1 MDNIRE
7 WWNQTS
13 SRDQIYLLIC
23 GMCLALFIM
32 YMGIYKPVTGM
43 RDSQLKRNQAQ
54 LGALERVKQMAAQW
68 KEISQSGARSSGPT
82 VDSLVQSSLSNNG
95 VRASSIDGSGRSGV
109 RVRVDEAPFENVAA
123 WLYEL
128 EVVKGLRI
136 SDLSVAS
143 GKRPGSVAVNLRVK
157 KG

>member
-1 MDNIRE
+1 MENIKE
-7 WWNQTS
+7 WWNQSS
-13 SRDQIYLLIC
+13 SRDQIYLLVC
-23 GMCLALFIM
+23 GICLAIFIM
-32 YMGIYKPVTGM
+32 YMGIYKPVSGM
-43 RDSQLKRNQAQ
+43 RDTQLQRNQSQ

-68 KEISQSGARSSGPT
+68 KEISQSGATSSGPSL
-82 VDSLVQSSLSNNG
+82 DSVVQASLSNNG
-95 VRASSIDGSGRSGV
+95 VRATSIDGSGRSGV

-128 EVVKGLRI
+128 EIVKGLRI

-143 GKRPGSVAVNLRVK
+143 GKQPGSVAVNLRVK